1 MKEFII
7 KNLKRILFVL
17 SVVITVLVGALIGII
32 LVYQKGFPQIKSLED
47 IRPKVMTVIHDDH
60 EQPIKEFAIEKRT
73 IIRRQDIPDILIKAL
88 IASEDNQFYSHWGIN
103 FKGTFRAILGE
114 LLKRNFGGGSSITQQ
129 LALNLFLNRDRT
141 WSRKFK
147 EMLMAIQIEKKY
159 SKDQILTFYC
169 NKIYLGASVYGVEA
183 AARYY
188 FGKSVKEINLAEAAL
203 FPTIMPSPNGKYNV
217 FKRPDNCLKKRN
229 YILQRMLEL
238 RFIDEKQYSEA
249 IKYPLP
255 TKPYEIEEEEIG
267 NYFVE
272 ETRKIIEGKYGD
284 KVLYTG
290 GLKVYTTLNSEMQT
304 WAEDALKA
312 GVRAV
317 DKRRGWRGNLKNVFT
332 IPKEEDEGEDTPI
345 DLETYQLPTWKRLKL
360 KAGKIVEG
368 IVLSVNPQKAI
379 IKIGDYKGILDAANA
394 KWSRRLLTQTLKKG
408 DIVSVGILDVIGN
421 LDEPETP
428 GETDAKL
435 EDKKA
440 EKEKDKKKS
449 EKPVEFPLKL
459 SLEQEPI
466 VQGAILVVDN
476 KTGEIKAMVGG
487 YSFEKSQWNNAT
499 QALRQTGS
507 TIKPIVY
514 TAAIENGYS
523 PSTIINDEPT
533 IFDNQ
538 WVQEPYEPQN
548 HTQDFRGPL
557 TLRRGFEMSRNL
569 ISAKIVEYVTPPRI
583 VQYAKNF
590 GITADLKPY
599 MSIGLGAFE
608 VTLKEMVA
616 AYTVFPN
623 LGVRVNP
630 YLIRKI
636 VDSNDYIIEENYPD
650 RKRVIEDESAY
661 IINYLMQGVV
671 KSGTGYRAKHLNAP
685 IGGKT
690 GTTDD
695 YTDAWFIGFSPSIT
709 VGVWMGLDM
718 KESLGNEE
726 TGGRAASPVF
736 VDFMTKF
743 LEKYPEPQQ
752 FKRPPGV
759 IMRKI
764 DKYTGK
770 LWTEDCLYP
779 FWEAYIRGT
788 EPLDKCTEEDHK
800 KILDYYS
807 DEAIEEDETTH
818 RGNDM

>member
-7 KNLKRILFVL
+7 KNLKRILFLL
-17 SVVITVLVGALIGII
+17 SIVITILIGALVGII

-47 IRPKVMTVIHDDH
+47 IRPKVMTVIHDDQG
-60 EQPIKEFAIEKRT
+60 QPIKEFAIEKRT
-73 IIRRQDIPDILIKAL
+73 IVNRQDIPDILEKAL

-114 LLKRNFGGGSSITQQ
+114 LLHRNMGGGSSITQQ
-129 LALNLFLNRDRT
+129 LALNLFLNRERT

-183 AARYY
+183 ASRYY

-203 FPTIMPSPNGKYNV
+203 FPTIMPGPNGKYNV
-217 FKRPDNCLKKRN
+217 FTHPENCLKKRN
-229 YILQRMLEL
+229 YILKRMQEMD
-238 RFIDEKQYSEA
+238 FITDEQYKKAVE
-249 IKYPLP
+249 YPLP
-255 TKPYEIEEEEIG
+255 TKPFEMEEEEIG
-267 NYFVE
+267 NFFVE
-272 ETRKIIEGKYGD
+272 ETRKLIEAKYGD

-290 GLKVYTTLNSEMQT
+290 GLKVYTTLNTELQT
-304 WAEDALKA
+304 WAEDALRE
-312 GVRAV
+312 GIRAV
-317 DKRRGWRGNLKNVFT
+317 DKRRGWRGKLPNVFT
-332 IPKEEDEGEDTPI
+332 LEKEEDKEEGEDTAPI
-345 DLETYQLPTWKRLKL
+345 DLETHQLPTWKRLKFKQGNIL
-360 KAGKIVEG
+360 EG
-368 IVLSVNPQKAI
+368 IVMSVSQRRAI
-379 IKIGDYKGILDAANA
+379 VRIGDFEGILDATGA
-394 KWSRRLLTQTLKKG
+394 KWTRRQLNHILKKG
-408 DIVSVGILDVIGN
+408 DIALFKVAEITGPL
-421 LDEPETP
+421 EPPAETKDDKAK
-428 GETDAKL
+428 DAKT
-435 EDKKA
+435 
-440 EKEKDKKKS
+440 KKKNTV
-449 EKPVEFPLKL
+449 KYPLKL
-459 SLEQEPI
+459 TLEQEPE

-487 YSFEKSQWNNAT
+487 YSFERSQWNNAT

-523 PSTIINDEPT
+523 PATMIVDEPT
-533 IFDNQ
+533 IFDNE
-538 WVQEPYEPQN
+538 WTQEPYEPQN

-557 TLRRGFEMSRNL
+557 TLRRGFELSRNL
-569 ISAKIVEYVTPPRI
+569 ISAKVVEYLTPPVI
-583 VQYAKNF
+583 VQYARNF

-599 MSIGLGAFE
+599 MSIALGAFE

-630 YLIRKI
+630 FLIRKI
-636 VDSNDYIIEENYPD
+636 VDHNNYIIEENYPD
-650 RKRVIEDESAY
+650 RKRVVEEETAY
-661 IINYLMQGVV
+661 IVNYMMQGVV
-671 KSGTGYRAKHLNAP
+671 KSGTGYRARNLEAP

-709 VGVWMGLDM
+709 VGVWLGLDK
-718 KESLGNEE
+718 KESLGREE
-726 TGGRAASPVF
+726 TGGRTASPIF
-736 VDFMTKF
+736 VEFMEKY
-743 LEKYPEPQQ
+743 LAKYPEPQE
-752 FKRPPGV
+752 FKRPSGV

-770 LWTEDCLYP
+770 LFVENQCYYP
-779 FWEAYIRGT
+779 FWEAFIRGT
-788 EPLDKCTEEDHK
+788 EPLDNCTEEDHLE
-800 KILDYYS
+800 ILDYYR
-807 DEAIEEDETTH
+807 DETIDENE
-818 RGNDM
+818 RP